1 MANQKLTER
10 SLATGVTINDLIHI
24 VITGDT
30 TDSPQGSSYKAT
42 ISQVSETIGGY
53 QNYIEVNVTS
63 ADILDSNTTPFEL
76 LPAPGVGKYYD
87 AKFIVEYDYNTTQY
101 NVGGINL
108 TFIYD
113 GTNYVYQVCKLDTLN
128 NDTVLFPRIEIGSS
142 IYAVGGMNLNS
153 PLYLYTEN
161 ADPTTGNGTML
172 FKIWYTI
179 RTVG

>member
-1 MANQKLTER
+1 MAFLTDKT
-10 SLATGVTINDLIHI
+10 LATGVTFDDLIHI

-30 TDSPQGSSYKAT
+30 TDNPQGSSYKAT
-42 ISQVSETIGGY
+42 ISQVSEAIGAY

-63 ADILDSNTTPFEL
+63 ADILVSNTTPSEL
-76 LPAPGVGKYYD
+76 LPSPGVGKYYD

-101 NVGGINL
+101 SVGGSNL

-128 NDTVLFPRIEIGSS
+128 NDIVLFPRVEIGSS

-153 PLYLYTEN
+153 SLSLYTEN

-172 FKIWYTI
+172 FKIWYSV
-179 RTVG
+179 RTLG